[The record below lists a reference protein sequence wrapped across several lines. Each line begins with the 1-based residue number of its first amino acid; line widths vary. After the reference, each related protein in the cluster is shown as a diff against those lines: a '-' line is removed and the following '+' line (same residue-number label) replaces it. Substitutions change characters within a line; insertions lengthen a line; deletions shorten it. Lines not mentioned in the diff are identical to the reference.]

1 MNLFKKQPQKIMETI
16 DYKGYKITI
25 TQDECPESPREWSN
39 LGIIAYKHSRYILG
53 DELINDP
60 IEWLCEKLN
69 LSELAINRIYKK
81 YNYVNSD
88 IFEYLEGRFFN
99 KFIALPLYIYDH
111 SGITINTRGFSCP
124 WDSGQFG
131 WIYTTNEKV
140 KEMGLQKSSREKLI
154 EYIRGE
160 VDTFDQYLR
169 GDVYCYEIM
178 DGNNKFIDSCC
189 GFYGEE
195 TAISEAKDYIDNI
208 I

>member
-1 MNLFKKQPQKIMETI
+1 METI

-39 LGIIAYKHSRYILG
+39 LGIIAYKHSRYVLG

-69 LSELAINRIYKK
+69 LSELSVQRIWAK
-81 YNYVNSD
+81 YATEREVFN
-88 IFEYLEGRFFN
+88 YLEKRFFREYA
-99 KFIALPLYIYDH
+99 ALPVYLYDH
-111 SGITINTRGFSCP
+111 SGITINTCGFSCP
-124 WDSGQFG
+124 WDSGKIG
-131 WIYTTNEKV
+131 YIYAT
-140 KEMGLQKSSREKLI
+140 KESCKEIGVENFSKRKIKNILEQEI
-154 EYIRGE
+154 E
-160 VDTFDQYLR
+160 TFDQYIT
-169 GDVYCYEIM
+169 GDVYCYGIM
-178 DGNNKFIDSCC
+178 DGNNEFLDSCC

>member
-1 MNLFKKQPQKIMETI
+1 METI

-39 LGIIAYKHSRYILG
+39 LGIIAYKHSRYTLG

-69 LSELAINRIYKK
+69 LSELAVSRIYKK
-81 YNYVNSD
+81 YNYVDSD
-88 IFEYLEGRFFN
+88 IFEYLEKRFLSEFV
-99 KFIALPLYIYDH
+99 ALPLYIYDH
-111 SGITINTRGFSCP
+111 SGITINTQGFSCP

-140 KEMGLQKSSREKLI
+140 KEIGLQKSSREKLI

-160 VDTFDQYLR
+160 VKTFDQYIR

-178 DGNNKFIDSCC
+178 DGNDKFIDSCC

-195 TAISEAKDYIDNI
+195 DAISEAKDYVDNI
-208 I
+208 IYNSCGSKSA

>member
-39 LGIIAYKHSRYILG
+39 LGIIAYKHSRYVLG

-81 YNYVNSD
+81 YNYVDSD
-88 IFEYLEGRFFN
+88 IFEYLEGRFLN

-124 WDSGQFG
+124 WDSGKFG

-140 KEMGLQKSSREKLI
+140 KEMGLQKSSRGKLI
-154 EYIRGE
+154 EYMRE
-160 VDTFDQYLR
+160 EADVFDQYLR

>member
-1 MNLFKKQPQKIMETI
+1 MNLFNKQSQKIMETI

-124 WDSGQFG
+124 WDSGKFG

-140 KEMGLQKSSREKLI
+140 KEMGLQKSSREKLK
-154 EYIRGE
+154 EYMRE
-160 VDTFDQYLR
+160 EADTFDQYIQ